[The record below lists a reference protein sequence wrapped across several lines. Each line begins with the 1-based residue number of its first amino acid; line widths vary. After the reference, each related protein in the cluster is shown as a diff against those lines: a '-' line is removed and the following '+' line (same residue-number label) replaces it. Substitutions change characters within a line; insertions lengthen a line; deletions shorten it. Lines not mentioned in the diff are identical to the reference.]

1 VPKTPQEIAREI
13 LLKNGYLPSVAQ
25 AEDRSS
31 GQPEVLEPAA
41 RGGNSPDALTEAQ
54 QELIE
59 KRRQD
64 ALKRRRRA
72 QQVARPNVV
81 PPDRVEAAVLPR
93 GRPPVA
99 PDAER
104 HRPPPRQA
112 RTAPGR
118 SVYCTPHR
126 VVTPENLPATN
137 PVVEAEQVRPEY
149 FWDDLEAA
157 AEIVQWEKEHMAE
170 VAIEQPPKPAS
181 TCSLEGLVAF
191 PGAGCCRRNH
201 SMGEGARSSRYA
213 LIHRAFFT
221 AATYALY
228 QCSLQQARW

>member
-170 VAIEQPPKPAS
+170 VAIEQPPKPQRDCRAS
-181 TCSLEGLVAF
+181 CGVVGQQRQPQPAVSRASSLSQELAAAAEIIQWEKEHEA
-191 PGAGCCRRNH
+191 PGTH
-201 SMGEGARSSRYA
+201 
-213 LIHRAFFT
+213 
-221 AATYALY
+221 
-228 QCSLQQARW
+228 